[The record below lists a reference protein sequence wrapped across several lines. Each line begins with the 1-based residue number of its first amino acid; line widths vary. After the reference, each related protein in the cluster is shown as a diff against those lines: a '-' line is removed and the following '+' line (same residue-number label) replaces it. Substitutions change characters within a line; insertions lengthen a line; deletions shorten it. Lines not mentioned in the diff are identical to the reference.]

1 MTLALEKTVHHNPK
15 LRHAMKFTFPPES
28 RPLDGYTIKRAIHRG
43 GFGEV
48 YYALSDAGREVALKL
63 LQQNLE
69 IELRGVRQC
78 MNLKHPNL
86 VTIFDIRTDR
96 DEDHWIVMEYVHGKS
111 LDRIIDEADGPLPMD
126 EIGKLLAGMAA
137 GLSFLHDRGIVH
149 RDLKP
154 ANVFLENGVV
164 KIGDVGLAKF
174 ITQSKRSAQTESV
187 GTVYYMAPEVARGR
201 YGHEV
206 DVYSL
211 GIVLYEMLT
220 GRVPFDGESTAEIL
234 MKHLSE
240 RPDLSPLPKRLR
252 PVLANALEKDPLKR
266 TPSVDQ
272 LLAEFR
278 KAVAGVDIATTIPDE
293 SFRPAAPRRTGFQP
307 VRDEERDDGRV
318 ENPSYDPV
326 AAEPIFPANADKK
339 WVKHLQQIDRKAER
353 HARIEARKAARHA
366 RRMERRR
373 DRHERKRE
381 HRADN
386 DGNHAAAVPVP
397 VPTASPAA
405 EAGARKAS
413 DSKGTWLKVAAVI
426 VLVMAVVMP
435 ASLAGL
441 AKGVVKAAVL
451 LIPGYLVYLF
461 FFKNRASNTSQGFQ
475 KIPGMCSAPRQT
487 VVPKRRVETPCAR
500 VSPYTLSPE
509 TVREIPLRTRLTD
522 LTGSLAFAV
531 VATAVITTAVA
542 ILSPVMQSAV
552 RIALFAAGTL
562 LASWA
567 VLITTKA
574 FEGTR
579 VAGGHRRFLQCLAG
593 CLVGAAAFGVQ
604 QYLLVTL
611 QQADYSPEYRTLADG
626 AYTFGSLSL
635 SESLQPT
642 LLGYV
647 AFFGGLFL
655 LRHWWRNADSLRY
668 RRLAVGSVLLTTL
681 VGLVLSLLTAFP
693 MMWGV
698 TWAASIACVVQ
709 LSAAW
714 FSPEERRQLTE
725 ARDVV

>member
-1 MTLALEKTVHHNPK
+1 
-15 LRHAMKFTFPPES
+15 MKFTFPPES

-48 YYALSDAGREVALKL
+48 YYALSDAGKEVALKL

-86 VTIFDIRTDR
+86 VTIFDIRTDG
-96 DEDHWIVMEYVHGKS
+96 DNDHWIVMEYVHGKS
-111 LDRIIDEADGPLPMD
+111 LDRIIDEANGPLPMD
-126 EIGKLLAGMAA
+126 EIGGLLAGMAA

-240 RPDLSPLPKRLR
+240 RPDLTPLPKRLR

-266 TPSVDQ
+266 TPTADQ

-278 KAVAGVDIATTIPDE
+278 KAVSGVEIPTTIPEE
-293 SFRPAAPRRTGFQP
+293 SFHPAARAGQAFQL
-307 VRDEERDDGRV
+307 EQNGA
-318 ENPSYDPV
+318 S
-326 AAEPIFPANADKK
+326 EPIFAAN
-339 WVKHLQQIDRKAER
+339 VRHVDRKAER
-353 HARIEARKAARHA
+353 HARIEARRAARHA

-373 DRHERKRE
+373 NRE
-381 HRADN
+381 GHRAEQ
-386 DGNHAAAVPVP
+386 DGHYAVAVPVP
-397 VPTASPAA
+397 AGSPA
-405 EAGARKAS
+405 
-413 DSKGTWLKVAAVI
+413 VAARAASNTKANLLKLGAI
-426 VLVMAVVMP
+426 AVLVTAIVMP
-435 ASLAGL
+435 GSLAGL
-441 AKGVVKAAVL
+441 ARGVAKGAL
-451 LIPGYLVYLF
+451 LLVPGYLVYLF
-461 FFKNRASNTSQGFQ
+461 FFKNRAS
-475 KIPGMCSAPRQT
+475 KPVPRAIPVTDRDRPIPPPY
-487 VVPKRRVETPCAR
+487 VPANRGAGAQRSPGRR
-500 VSPYTLSPE
+500 VSPYTLAPE

-531 VATAVITTAVA
+531 VATAVITAAVA
-542 ILSPVMQSAV
+542 VLSPVMQSAV
-552 RIALFAAGTL
+552 RIGLFAAGTL

-567 VLITTKA
+567 VLITAKTY
-574 FEGTR
+574 EGTR
-579 VAGGHRRFLQCLAG
+579 VGGGHRRFMQCLAG

-604 QYLLVTL
+604 QFLFV
-611 QQADYSPEYRTLADG
+611 QFQHADYNVRHSAAAGFYSI
-626 AYTFGSLSL
+626 GSVSL
-635 SESLQPT
+635 SEAMQPSLA
-642 LLGYV
+642 GYV
-647 AFFGGLFL
+647 VFFGGLFL

-668 RRLAVGSVLLTTL
+668 RRVGVGSVLLTTL
-681 VGLVLSLLTAFP
+681 VGLVLSLLLAFP

-698 TWAASIACVVQ
+698 TWAAAIACVVQ

>member
-1 MTLALEKTVHHNPK
+1 MTRALEKTVHHNPK

-86 VTIFDIRTDR
+86 VTIFDIRTDG

-126 EIGKLLAGMAA
+126 EIGNLLAGMAA

-240 RPDLSPLPKRLR
+240 RPDLTPLPKRLR

-278 KAVAGVDIATTIPDE
+278 KAVAGVEIATTIPDD
-293 SFRPAAPRRTGFQP
+293 SFNGVDAARQALRPDGNGRSAPVYSEPVFAGVAGGNRGTQP
-307 VRDEERDDGRV
+307 STV
-318 ENPSYDPV
+318 
-326 AAEPIFPANADKK
+326 
-339 WVKHLQQIDRKAER
+339 DRKADR

-366 RRMERRR
+366 RRLERRR
-373 DRHERKRE
+373 DRDRRVGSGRH
-381 HRADN
+381 
-386 DGNHAAAVPVP
+386 GAAVPPPVP
-397 VPTASPAA
+397 VAVKSSSASAA
-405 EAGARKAS
+405 RAAADRRAKL
-413 DSKGTWLKVAAVI
+413 LKIAAIV

-435 ASLAGL
+435 GSLVAL
-441 AKGVVKAAVL
+441 TRGVAKAAL
-451 LIPGYLVYLF
+451 LVIPGYLVYLF
-461 FFKNRASNTSQGFQ
+461 FFKRQEATAGTKAVPRA
-475 KIPGMCSAPRQT
+475 IPVNDRERPIPQTYIPRNG
-487 VVPKRRVETPCAR
+487 VPKRH
-500 VSPYTLSPE
+500 VSPYTLTTD
-509 TVREIPLRTRLTD
+509 TVRDIPLRTRFTD

-531 VATAVITTAVA
+531 AATAVVTTAVA
-542 ILSPVMQSAV
+542 VLSPVMLSAA
-552 RIALFAAGTL
+552 RIALFAAVTL
-562 LASWA
+562 LASWG
-567 VLITTKA
+567 VLITAKVY
-574 FEGTR
+574 EGTR
-579 VAGGHRRFLQCLAG
+579 IRSGHRRFMQGFVG
-593 CLVGAAAFGVQ
+593 CLIGAAAFAVHRFLFVQ
-604 QYLLVTL
+604 FGPV
-611 QQADYSPEYRTLADG
+611 DYHIRSMDSSYSI
-626 AYTFGSLSL
+626 GSLSL
-635 SESLQPT
+635 SEALQPT
-642 LLGYV
+642 LAGYV
-647 AFFGGLFL
+647 VFFGGLFL
-655 LRHWWRNADSLRY
+655 LRHWWRNADSLRH
-668 RRLAVGSVLLTTL
+668 RRVAVGSVLLTTL

-698 TWAASIACVVQ
+698 TWAAAILCVVQ
-709 LSAAW
+709 LSAVW

-725 ARDVV
+725 AGHAA